1 MGVIVQ
7 IALRQAS
14 WRGIFLRGD
23 ADRSFGPLF
32 NPHGV
37 DIMADLV
44 EIAFPSEEKAEQ
56 VRQKLLDSSTCRRIT

>member
-32 NPHGV
+32 NPPGV

-44 EIAFPSEEKAEQ
+44 EIAFPSEKAEQ

>member
-44 EIAFPSEEKAEQ
+44 EIAFPSEKAEQ